1 MPKLCS
7 IVSDEKIEI
16 EDKQKSVSEL
26 ISSREVT
33 LVVMNKNLLI
43 FKMLK
48 KCYLMTAALPV

>member
-48 KCYLMTAALPV
+48 KCYLMTAAL